1 MTNQKLNEMV
11 EAYSRLKNLKLV
23 STEIGVPW
31 QTVYWWLKKL
41 GINVIGDKSRYGSSS
56 DQLGL
61 IGENEFKRI
70 VPFANSN
77 NDSIFQSKFDFLVG
91 DYTVDIKTSSLL
103 TRKSRSTGIEK
114 LRWMFNLKDKDQ
126 TIDFLVCF
134 ALNKED
140 GVDHIFLFPNEIFN
154 GMKTISIAK
163 SKSKYYEYLISEEE
177 LTEFFKLV
185 TLNN

>member
-1 MTNQKLNEMV
+1 MTDQKLNEIV

-56 DQLGL
+56 DKLGL

-70 VPFANSN
+70 VPFANPN
-77 NDSIFQSKFDFLVG
+77 NDSVFQPKFDFLVG

-103 TRKSRSTGIEK
+103 TCKSRF
-114 LRWMFNLKDKDQ
+114 RWMFNLKDKDQ
-126 TIDFLVCF
+126 TVDFLVCF

-177 LTEFFKLV
+177 LAEFFKLV